1 MSYKSTSEK
10 SAIMYQSRSDQWAT
24 NIHLKADVLQTEKLA
39 AAHR

>member
-1 MSYKSTSEK
+1 MV
-10 SAIMYQSRSDQWAT
+10 YQSRSEQWVT